1 MDVMTQGCR
10 TVPALFLY
18 EPRMLLRT
26 VVTRLMEEH
35 HSAIQSFPVLPHLTE
50 NVCSSTADNKI
61 LLVGLGGAGTAFTDL
76 LRFIR
81 SVKAFKVKTLVW
93 IPSGN
98 PWMHKLLSTIHAAE
112 IIREEELTSELLP
125 VLDELSG
132 LKSISY
138 RNPDA
143 TKRQRRMT
151 QTELE
156 ILLQFASGLSSRD
169 MADSRQCS
177 YKTIFSWKH
186 NICEALN
193 IETNAQWLE
202 MLTEIVQLSSMY
214 QAGQRYGSL

>member
-1 MDVMTQGCR
+1 
-10 TVPALFLY
+10 
-18 EPRMLLRT
+18 
-26 VVTRLMEEH
+26 MEENN
-35 HSAIQSFPVLPHLTE
+35 SAIQSFPVLPHLTE

-61 LLVGLGGAGTAFTDL
+61 LLVGLGGAGAVFTDL

-81 SVKAFKVKTLVW
+81 SVKAYKVKTLVW
-93 IPSGN
+93 VPN
-98 PWMHKLLSTIHAAE
+98 EYPWLYKLLSTIYVGKT
-112 IIREEELTSELLP
+112 ILEENLGTALLP
-125 VLDELSG
+125 ALNELSG
-132 LKSISY
+132 LKSTSY
-138 RNPDA
+138 RNSDA
-143 TKRQRRMT
+143 TKRPRRMT

-156 ILLQFASGLSSRD
+156 ILLQFASGLSSRE

-214 QAGQRYGSL
+214 KAGQSYGSL